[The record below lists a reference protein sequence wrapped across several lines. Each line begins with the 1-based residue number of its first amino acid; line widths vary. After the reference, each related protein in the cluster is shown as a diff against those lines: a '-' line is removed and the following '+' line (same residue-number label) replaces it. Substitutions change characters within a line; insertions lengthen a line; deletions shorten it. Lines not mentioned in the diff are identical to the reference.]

1 MRWAVIF
8 AAVATVSAVVMW
20 GFTVDDALISIRYA
34 RHLAEGVGYR
44 FNATSPSTD
53 GVTPL
58 PWPFLIAPLARA
70 APMTVLA
77 RVRAIDLVLHAGA
90 GALLGASVRSAPLSG
105 KVTALVALAVC
116 LPLAA
121 WGGAG
126 METPL
131 ATLLCTACVFCMDRP
146 SAAVFAGLA
155 AAVRPELLPWAA
167 AASCGLALARR
178 AKSVAGSAAGGT
190 AHSPGAVMLAT
201 LASAVPFLACA
212 VARRLAFGHFA
223 PLAVLAKP
231 SDLAHGAVYVVAGI
245 AACGLPLLLLA
256 PRALAKI
263 PPAHRALAAAF
274 FVHALAVLFA
284 GGDSMPYARLFV
296 PVLPSLLAVHVQIAR
311 ISRGPVFWL
320 RTCVS
325 AGLAAWVFVT
335 AGPRGRQVM
344 REREDLVRRAT
355 PVLAGSGTIAAV
367 DIGWVSACSDATI
380 VDLAGLTDPDIAVLP
395 GGHTSKRVSGAMLLD
410 RDVDAIVLW
419 ANPLPDGWGH
429 VVAARLA
436 FDPLVRERYARVA
449 ELPLSNGA
457 GYVIF
462 KSAARASFP
471 AP

>member
-1 MRWAVIF
+1 MRWALLF
-8 AAVATVSAVVMW
+8 AAVATVSAIAMW

-34 RHLAEGVGYR
+34 RHLVLGVGYR
-44 FNATSPSTD
+44 FNATGPSTD

-58 PWPFLIAPLARA
+58 PWPFLIAPLAGA
-70 APMTVLA
+70 APMNVLA
-77 RVRAIDLVLHAGA
+77 RVKVLDLVLHAGA

-105 KVTALVALAVC
+105 KVTALVALAAC

-167 AASCGLALARR
+167 AASCALALARR
-178 AKSVAGSAAGGT
+178 ARPAGVLFATLVSAA
-190 AHSPGAVMLAT
+190 
-201 LASAVPFLACA
+201 PFTACA
-212 VARRLAFGHFA
+212 VARRIAFGHFA

-256 PRALAKI
+256 PRAIVKI

-274 FVHALAVLFA
+274 LVHALAVLFA

-296 PVLPSLLAVHVQIAR
+296 PVLPSLLAIHVQIAR
-311 ISRGPVFWL
+311 FSHGPVFWP
-320 RTCVS
+320 RTCASV
-325 AGLAAWVFVT
+325 GLAAWVFVT
-335 AGPRGRQVM
+335 AGPRGRHVM
-344 REREDLVRRAT
+344 SEREDLVRRAT
-355 PVLAGSGTIAAV
+355 PVLAGSGAIAAV
-367 DIGWVSACSDATI
+367 DVGWVSACSDAKI
-380 VDLAGLTDPDIAVLP
+380 VDLAGLTDPEIAVLP
-395 GGHTSKRVSGAMLLD
+395 GGHTSKHVSGAMLLD
-410 RDVDAIVLW
+410 RDVDTIVLW
-419 ANPLPDGWGH
+419 ANPLPDAWGH

-449 ELPLSNGA
+449 ELPLSHGA
-457 GYVIF
+457 GVSCASRPACGGSGYVLF
-462 KSAARASFP
+462 KRAARASSP